1 MDPNIEIPDQYIH
14 QTIDRCSQE
23 LDQTLRSGDSKL
35 QILWNIFQNEF
46 KLLLVFS
53 GLGCLL
59 LANVIFSAYDQRF
72 FIYGAY
78 FSLFGLLGLYEFL
91 NEKIYRMEEL
101 IRVCRING
109 AQLFLY
115 RNLICTL
122 LEGFFFLILLYI
134 ESTMQHRYTL
144 LILSTII
151 PLLLGQVFSL
161 QLEKKWTSP
170 FSVLGSYIIFFVCY
184 EIMFQLFH
192 LWIENFISI
201 EQILV
206 ILGFVGVAYIFN
218 LLNLYQHEKRK
229 EIVSWN

>member
-1 MDPNIEIPDQYIH
+1 MNPNIEISDRDLN
-14 QTIDRCSQE
+14 QTIDVCAQE
-23 LDQTLRSGDSKL
+23 LDQVLRSSDSKL

-59 LANVIFSAYDQRF
+59 LANVIFWAYDQRF

-78 FSLFGLLGLYEFL
+78 FSLFGLLGLYEIL
-91 NEKIYRMEEL
+91 NEKIYHMEEL
-101 IRVCRING
+101 IHVCRING

-144 LILSTII
+144 LILSTIV

-192 LWIENFISI
+192 LWIIKHVSV

-206 ILGFVGVAYIFN
+206 FSAIVSFAYVLN
-218 LLNLYQHEKRK
+218 LLNLYQREKRK
-229 EIVSWN
+229 EILSWN

>member
-23 LDQTLRSGDSKL
+23 LDQILRSGNSKL
-35 QILWNIFQNEF
+35 QILWNLFQNEF

-59 LANVIFSAYDQRF
+59 LANVIFWAYDQRF

-192 LWIENFISI
+192 LWIEKYISI

-206 ILGFVGVAYIFN
+206 ILGFVGAAYIFN